1 VALIQCPKCG
11 SSSLRSSQLR
21 GGAEKFKS
29 FFGLLP
35 FRCKQCS
42 QRFSAPIWSLRF
54 ARYARCPKCLRFELS
69 TWSEQFYVPPL
80 STRLFLRMGATPYRC
95 EFCRCNFAS
104 FRRCKEKFSWRKR
117 RQAIADANLAAL
129 ANQTQNI
136 EEPFESQ
143 EEQVPLVE
151 GQAPVEREPE
161 TSGQGLSSS

>member
-1 VALIQCPKCG
+1 M
-11 SSSLRSSQLR
+11 
-21 GGAEKFKS
+21 
-29 FFGLLP
+29 
-35 FRCKQCS
+35 
-42 QRFSAPIWSLRF
+42 
-54 ARYARCPKCLRFELS
+54 
-69 TWSEQFYVPPL
+69 PPL